1 MGLHRGYGQ
10 PGKWLPWVDT
20 NHIYSIVGLQD
31 YDKGLFEKLANLPA
45 QAMK

>member
-1 MGLHRGYGQ
+1 MVQLTPSVLSNPPRPIH
-10 PGKWLPWVDT
+10 T